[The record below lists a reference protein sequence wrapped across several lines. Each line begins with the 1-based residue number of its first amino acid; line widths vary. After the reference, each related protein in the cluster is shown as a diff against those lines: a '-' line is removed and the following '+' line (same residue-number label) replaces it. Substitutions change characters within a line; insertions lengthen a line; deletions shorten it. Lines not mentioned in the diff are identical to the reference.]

1 VVSWRRIW
9 ANRVRNRT
17 FDRGS
22 SHRYITRGY
31 LIVGTLLLRV
41 LAGIAF
47 SEGPRAQAGH
57 PAPIRAQSEEVVV
70 PVLVLDE
77 KRVNQIRKMDS
88 ATFKAKATEKNAHV
102 LSDVTVRGLLAKDFH
117 VFEDGKP
124 QQIERMT
131 VEPEFGRVRGAGAG
145 KWVGPDLPPYT
156 TINLFSPSWRPD
168 DRFGPPSWLAYLIAY
183 ARPASANGSCHR
195 VTVTVDRPHSLIF
208 TRGDYCNT
216 FRPAADPLNGTR
228 AGARMEAILDSR
240 EEKNGSIDLTLAAFN
255 TFGRLNAALT
265 NIVVAL
271 PEEAARLFNCD
282 KPPTIG
288 ILGIVYANDGTVV
301 TRFSDLA
308 NLGLWSFV
316 GVSLPRLVPSALTSC
331 ERFDVPYQYET
342 QIDVSPGEYTVK
354 IVVMDGERFG
364 RAETRFRVDTED
376 EKRLAVSDIVLGKSY
391 VKLQTGLQTDPAL
404 PGSYIPL
411 ISRGFETTPT
421 AAAYFRRSDPLDF
434 YFEIFDSRRTGP
446 SSRTL
451 AADLEI
457 LDAKTGRVDKRLDPM
472 NPDSYANLGEAVV
485 PIGGQADIGSLP
497 SGSYQLQVR
506 VTASDDDTA
515 IVRTVDFI
523 IE

>member
-1 VVSWRRIW
+1 
-9 ANRVRNRT
+9 
-17 FDRGS
+17 
-22 SHRYITRGY
+22 

-47 SEGPRAQAGH
+47 SDGPQAQAGH

-77 KRVNQIRKMDS
+77 KRVNEIRKMDAAS
-88 ATFKAKATEKNAHV
+88 FKAGATEKNAHV

-117 VFEDGKP
+117 VFDDGKP
-124 QQIERMT
+124 QEIERMT

-156 TINLFSPSWRPD
+156 TINLYSPSWLPD

-183 ARPASANGSCHR
+183 ARPPSANGSHHR

-216 FRPAADPLNGTR
+216 FRPAADPLNGTK

-240 EEKNGSIDLTLAAFN
+240 EEKNGSIDLTVAAFN
-255 TFGRLNAALT
+255 TYGKLNAALT
-265 NIVVAL
+265 NIAVAL
-271 PEEAARLFNCD
+271 PEEAERLFKCD
-282 KPPTIG
+282 KPPMIG
-288 ILGIVYANDGTVV
+288 ILGIVYSNNGTVV

-316 GVSLPRLVPSALTSC
+316 GVSLPTLVPSALNSC

-342 QIDVSPGEYTVK
+342 QIDAAPGEYTLK

-364 RAETRFRVDTED
+364 RAETHFKVDTQD
-376 EKRLAVSDIVLGKSY
+376 EKRLAVSDIVLGKRY
-391 VKLQTGLQTDPAL
+391 VKVQTGPESDAAL
-404 PGSYIPL
+404 PGSYVPL

-421 AAAYFRRSDPLDF
+421 AATYFRRSDPLDF
-434 YFEIFDSRRTGP
+434 YFEIFDPRRTGR

-451 AADLEI
+451 TADLGI
-457 LDAKTGRVDKRLDPM
+457 FDAKTGRVEKRLDPI
-472 NPDSYANLGEAVV
+472 NADSYANLGESVI
-485 PIGGQADIGSLP
+485 PIGGQTDLSSLP

-515 IVRTVDFI
+515 PVRTVDFT